1 MAEKQRVD
9 KKVYNYR
16 SALEQPIWIQ
26 KLSEK
31 ISLSNAIK
39 LSTIGW
45 SLILYVLYLWLMSR
59 VEKVIPI
66 PLIFWATLGFL
77 PIWSL
82 GIILS
87 DLKIEQQP
95 VGKFLKDYVRFY
107 WKYGRKRKRLYLND
121 GLLYFKPG
129 KRMALNNEV
138 EDIVENLILKKDGS
152 VFALYEI
159 EPQVLNPVDEVKKEA
174 SKNLVVD
181 WLEEIK

>member
-1 MAEKQRVD
+1 
-9 KKVYNYR
+9 
-16 SALEQPIWIQ
+16 
-26 KLSEK
+26 
-31 ISLSNAIK
+31 
-39 LSTIGW
+39 
-45 SLILYVLYLWLMSR
+45 MSR

-121 GLLYFKPG
+121 GLLYFKPSY
-129 KRMALNNEV
+129 
-138 EDIVENLILKKDGS
+138 ILKK
-152 VFALYEI
+152 ER
-159 EPQVLNPVDEVKKEA
+159 KK
-174 SKNLVVD
+174 NG
-181 WLEEIK
+181 IK

>member
-45 SLILYVLYLWLMSR
+45 SLTLYILYLWIMSR
-59 VEKVIPI
+59 VEKAIPI
-66 PLIFWATLGFL
+66 PLIFWAALGFL

-95 VGKFLKDYVRFY
+95 VVKFFKDYVRFY
-107 WKYGRKRKRLYLND
+107 WRYGRKRKRFYLND
-121 GLLYFKPG
+121 GLLYFKPSY
-129 KRMALNNEV
+129 
-138 EDIVENLILKKDGS
+138 ILKK
-152 VFALYEI
+152 ER
-159 EPQVLNPVDEVKKEA
+159 KK
-174 SKNLVVD
+174 NG
-181 WLEEIK
+181 IKQRS